1 MSSPDVFE
9 TFKSVFVEVV
19 PDVDVNGIAP
29 DDKPRELGANSIDRA
44 EIITETMQKL
54 GISVPMVTFA
64 AADTV
69 GDIVAIMSDQ
79 GARV

>member
-1 MSSPDVFE
+1 MNSPDAFE
-9 TFKSVFVEVV
+9 TFKSVFAEVV
-19 PDVDVNGIAP
+19 PDIDVNGISCG
-29 DDKPRELGANSIDRA
+29 DKPRELGANSIDRA

-64 AADTV
+64 SADTV

>member
-1 MSSPDVFE
+1 MSNPSVFE
-9 TFKSVFVEVV
+9 TFTSVFADVV
-19 PDVDVNGIAP
+19 PDVDVSTISPA
-29 DDKPRELGANSIDRA
+29 DKLRELGANSIDRA

-54 GISVPMVTFA
+54 GISVPMVTFG

-69 GDIVAIMSDQ
+69 GDIVAILSGQ